1 VERDGGATSA
11 VVAKLFVGPTL
22 ADLNEPEP
30 LEDPNDLLGLKDRE
44 AAHRSGHGDVLDADE
59 LGLEDRVP
67 VLQEHG
73 ENLPQIVC
81 QLVQG
86 LTLGMRTWEPGDE
99 SHIGPSLGAALD
111 DGRVDAH
118 QCLLRLLA

>member
-1 VERDGGATSA
+1 LCDPR
-11 VVAKLFVGPTL
+11 L
-22 ADLNEPEP
+22 ADLDEAEP
-30 LEDPNDLLGLKDRE
+30 LEDRNDLLGLKDRE
-44 AAHRSGHGDVLDADE
+44 AAHRSGHGDVLDANE
-59 LGLEDRVP
+59 LGLEDRLP

-73 ENLPQIVC
+73 DNFPQIVC

-99 SHIGPSLGAALD
+99 SHIVSSLEAAPD

-118 QCLLRLLA
+118 QCLLRLLV